1 MPDSTLSNLTAATTG
16 LGGLFYGTQSG
27 IDKKFT
33 STAAGAALLEAANA
47 AAQRTAMG
55 VPSTTDLDAKLN
67 LAGGA
72 LTGAISM
79 PLAASETLANARI
92 NGICFGADA
101 ASSTNTISSYNNSFH
116 FYTGSRLSML
126 NTSLELGLHP
136 DIKIGWAAHSGA
148 NVGKD
153 LYVGRA
159 SAAVLQLGENAATT
173 ATNQTIKAHNVTAG
187 TGANLILSGGT
198 GSVSNGVVIISRLP
212 TSNPGPGILWN
223 NDGTPAIGT

>member
-1 MPDSTLSNLTAATTG
+1 MPNSTLNNLTAATTG

-55 VPSTTDLDAKLN
+55 VPSTTDLNAKLN
-67 LAGGA
+67 LSGGA

-92 NGICFGADA
+92 NGICFGTDA

-153 LYVGRA
+153 LYLGRA

-173 ATNQTIKAHNVTAG
+173 ATNQTIKAHNVTTG

-198 GSVSNGVVIISRLP
+198 GSVANGVVIISRLP
-212 TSNPGPGILWN
+212 TSNPGPGLVLP
-223 NDGTPAIGT
+223 DA

>member
-1 MPDSTLSNLTAATTG
+1 MPDSTLNNLTAATTG
-16 LGGLFYGTQSG
+16 LGGLFYGTQAG

-92 NGICFGADA
+92 NGICFGTSA
-101 ASSTNTISSYNNSFH
+101 ATSTNTISSYNNSFH

-126 NTSLELGLHP
+126 NTSVELGLHP

-159 SAAVLQLGENAATT
+159 SAAVLQLGENNLTT
-173 ATNQTIKAHNVTAG
+173 ATNQTIKAHNVTVG

-198 GSVSNGVVIISRLP
+198 GTIANGVVIISRLP